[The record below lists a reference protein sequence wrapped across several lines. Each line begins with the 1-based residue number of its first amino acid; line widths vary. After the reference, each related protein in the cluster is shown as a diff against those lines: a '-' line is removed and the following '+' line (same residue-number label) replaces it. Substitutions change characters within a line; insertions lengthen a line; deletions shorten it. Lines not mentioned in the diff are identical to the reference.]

1 MKELK
6 FAKRL
11 IEEIKE
17 KYLNGK
23 EISNKKIM
31 DKGYMDVVT
40 NLDQE
45 IEQYTVKRI
54 NEEFP
59 EDNILGEEFGGELGG
74 RAWVIDPIDG
84 TCNFACDSPIYGFQM
99 AFTDGGEVKMGIIYL
114 PAFDELYHAV
124 KGGGAFV
131 NGKQYKIPENNIQI
145 EHALINTGDTP
156 KKNPEWF
163 SLQTEAVLKLD
174 KRALRIRCF
183 GAACHEFVYLSKNN
197 VQAYILYCR
206 NAWDILP
213 GYLLASEA
221 GAVFVNGDGNPY
233 KFGDVPMIGAVNSNL
248 GKEIADIIREV

>member
-1 MKELK
+1 MKELEFSK
-6 FAKRL
+6 KL
-11 IEEIKE
+11 IGEIKE
-17 KYLNGK
+17 KYLSSS
-23 EISNKKIM
+23 EILNKKIM

-40 NLDQE
+40 NLDRE
-45 IEQYTVKRI
+45 IEEYTVKRI

-59 EDNILGEEFGGELGG
+59 EDNILGEEFGGEIKG

-99 AFTDGGEVKMGIIYL
+99 AFTVDGEVKLSVIYL

-131 NGKQYKIPENNIQI
+131 NGRQYKIPENNIQI

-156 KKNPEWF
+156 KKTPEWF
-163 SLQTEAVLKLD
+163 DAQTEAVLKLN
-174 KRALRIRCF
+174 KQALRVRCF

-197 VQAYILYCR
+197 LQAYILYCQ

-213 GYLLASEA
+213 GYLLATEA
-221 GAVFVNGDGNPY
+221 GAVFVNGEGKPY
-233 KFGDVPMIGAVNSNL
+233 KFGDVPMIGAVNAGL
-248 GKEIADIIREV
+248 GRKIAEIIRE